1 MARLRTKLL
10 ILLCGMFISTSTPL
24 CHAQDSGKL
33 PEVNEQSPAVASA
46 LLPKTI
52 NTHPP
57 VPAQAKTDHEVSE
70 TPWYWRFLGMITIGL
85 AKYNTE
91 KQSDGRPRPLDNSR

>member
-1 MARLRTKLL
+1 MSRLRTKLL

-24 CHAQDSGKL
+24 CHAQYSGKL
-33 PEVNEQSPAVASA
+33 PEVNKQSPAVAPA

-52 NTHPP
+52 NIHPP
-57 VPAQAKTDHEVSE
+57 VPAQVKTDHEISKK
-70 TPWYWRFLGMITIGL
+70 PWLWRFLEMITIGF

>member
-1 MARLRTKLL
+1 MPRRRTKLL

-24 CHAQDSGKL
+24 CHAQDNGKL
-33 PEVNEQSPAVASA
+33 PEGNEQSPAVASA

-52 NTHPP
+52 NNHPP
-57 VPAQAKTDHEVSE
+57 VPAQVKTDHEVSE
-70 TPWYWRFLGMITIGL
+70 KPWLWRFLEMITIGA